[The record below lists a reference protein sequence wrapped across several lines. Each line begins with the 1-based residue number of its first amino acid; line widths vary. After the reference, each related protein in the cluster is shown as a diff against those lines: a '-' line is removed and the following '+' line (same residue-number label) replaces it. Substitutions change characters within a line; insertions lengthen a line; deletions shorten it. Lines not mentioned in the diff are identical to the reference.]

1 MTVWINP
8 VNGAGAVFDF
18 RDSTLAN
25 GHQLTLSAS
34 GRQLILN
41 SFSNGIA
48 LVNIGAVDALAVG
61 AFSTTSPVWNF
72 VAIKFSGVSGSQPL
86 FYSAQVNPPS
96 FAQQLVTANG
106 ITTPICN
113 QISRA
118 FIGNIAG
125 VQTYNSGFSGSLSDL
140 KIYNFEMT
148 LAQVMVRFTAEQ
160 SKLKKRIFFKNYNY
174 YFFLAVR
181 ATTCSSTSINPQYFY
196 IVLVSLLASFFKL
209 LQ

>member
-1 MTVWINP
+1 MTLWINP
-8 VNGAGAVFDF
+8 VSVAGAVFDF

-48 LVNIGAVDALAVG
+48 VVNTGAVGALAVG
-61 AFSTTSPVWNF
+61 SFSTTFPVWNF
-72 VAIKFSGVSGSQPL
+72 VAIIFSGVSGSQPL

-96 FAQQLVTANG
+96 GAQQLATANG

-125 VQTYNSGFSGSLSDL
+125 VQTYTSGFSGSLSDL
-140 KIYNFEMT
+140 KIYNFGMT
-148 LAQVMVRFTAEQ
+148 QAQVIARFTAELG
-160 SKLKKRIFFKNYNY
+160 KLKKRIF
-174 YFFLAVR
+174 L
-181 ATTCSSTSINPQYFY
+181 
-196 IVLVSLLASFFKL
+196 
-209 LQ
+209 